1 MGEEDRARPSDQ
13 ALAVPV
19 EPASSLAPSGFDPS
33 RRHYRSQGY
42 AMCTIETGRDSDGA
56 PISDMWT
63 FANEDDYV
71 EGHGWLEVRVHEIVE
86 TERSGAL
93 AVYYRQWFAPDGQP
107 AWGKKPKRQVGS
119 LGSLKALIRRRE
131 MTPCDSDGSPKGGD
145 GSSGSVHDG
154 AARRDRPDS
163 SGHQA
168 GLGKGEGANG

>member
-1 MGEEDRARPSDQ
+1 MDKGASVPDQ

-33 RRHYRSQGY
+33 RSHYRSQGY

-56 PISDMWT
+56 PISDMWM

-119 LGSLKALIRRRE
+119 LGSLKALIRRRG
-131 MTPCDSDGSPKGGD
+131 MTPCDSDRCGDAVETTGSTEGESAGPEASPA
-145 GSSGSVHDG
+145 SSSI
-154 AARRDRPDS
+154 RS
-163 SGHQA
+163 TME
-168 GLGKGEGANG
+168 GE

>member
-13 ALAVPV
+13 ALV
-19 EPASSLAPSGFDPS
+19 ASDQAAARLAPPGFDPS
-33 RRHYRSQGY
+33 SWHYRSQGY
-42 AMCTIETGRDSDGA
+42 AMCTIETGRDADGA

-131 MTPCDSDGSPKGGD
+131 MTPCDSDRSGEAVETTGSTEGESAGRQASPSMGGEATD
-145 GSSGSVHDG
+145 G
-154 AARRDRPDS
+154 
-163 SGHQA
+163 
-168 GLGKGEGANG
+168 E